1 MVELDLVKR
10 INEFLSDYDNVEELD
25 CYSSSDYLV
34 EAISLLS
41 EALNY
46 IEYND

>member
-10 INEFLSDYDNVEELD
+10 INEFLSDYDNVE
-25 CYSSSDYLV
+25 
-34 EAISLLS
+34 S